1 MKKIKLMADYHC
13 HPLWGA
19 TLEDFGDISPE
30 ELPISL
36 ELKCSL
42 REWAERYDA
51 TLNMDDPASSGF
63 KSEEEEKRFIDDGY
77 KLTYLLQEELGDN
90 YIVVYHSEY

>member
-13 HPLWGA
+13 HPLWG
-19 TLEDFGDISPE
+19 TNLEDFGDISPE

-51 TLNMDDPASSGF
+51 MLNMDDPASSGF

-77 KLTYLLQEELGDN
+77 KLTCLLQEELGDN